1 MWFAFE
7 IFHSMKKGLGPCV
20 LSLWW
25 GILKMTRFTEQMVT
39 ADDTEGEDDRDL
51 GPVPVSWFL
60 SSSKAQV
67 CPGLRRGGGRPRRFC
82 LRWSLIT
89 VSKVDDQ
96 ASQPRSSRKLETHF
110 AINFFCNPWKH
121 LQPWLIYSPCLRT
134 FYCQI
139 VCTYFLP
146 TRCSSRVSIPSMGIH
161 LLWWEPGTERSD
173 LRNWVLRQR
182 RPWRG
187 WRSHRWGGGRARSR
201 GRPDSSW
208 CRCQSWRLAS
218 SRCWWCRSHHSP
230 GHLRAASEYL
240 TRQTHRQLYW
250 NFLRQEST

>member
-110 AINFFCNPWKH
+110 AINFF
-121 LQPWLIYSPCLRT
+121 LQPVKTFTTLTYLLSVSTHILLPDCL
-134 FYCQI
+134 Y
-139 VCTYFLP
+139 
-146 TRCSSRVSIPSMGIH
+146 
-161 LLWWEPGTERSD
+161 LLF
-173 LRNWVLRQR
+173 
-182 RPWRG
+182 
-187 WRSHRWGGGRARSR
+187 
-201 GRPDSSW
+201 
-208 CRCQSWRLAS
+208 
-218 SRCWWCRSHHSP
+218 
-230 GHLRAASEYL
+230 
-240 TRQTHRQLYW
+240 TH
-250 NFLRQEST
+250 TM

>member
-146 TRCSSRVSIPSMGIH
+146 TRCTSCVVYQYRQWEFTYCDGSQGRKGATSEIESSGKEGHGEDDDLTDEEEGERVAGAVQVHRGVVVKAEGWLLPVAGGAVVIIVLVIWGQH
-161 LLWWEPGTERSD
+161 LNTWQD
-173 LRNWVLRQR
+173 RQF
-182 RPWRG
+182 
-187 WRSHRWGGGRARSR
+187 
-201 GRPDSSW
+201 
-208 CRCQSWRLAS
+208 
-218 SRCWWCRSHHSP
+218 
-230 GHLRAASEYL
+230 
-240 TRQTHRQLYW
+240 YW
-250 NFLRQEST
+250 NIVRPESI